1 MKTSD
6 KQATAESSW
15 QPLVEVAIARG
26 RRHYSENGEPLVT
39 TLTVLE
45 RPAEV
50 RIAEVRP
57 SEARPTEVRPAEL
70 RHAEVRIAEVRPA
83 ELRPAEVRIAE
94 VRTSAT

>member
-45 RPAEV
+45 RPAE
-50 RIAEVRP
+50 
-57 SEARPTEVRPAEL
+57 L